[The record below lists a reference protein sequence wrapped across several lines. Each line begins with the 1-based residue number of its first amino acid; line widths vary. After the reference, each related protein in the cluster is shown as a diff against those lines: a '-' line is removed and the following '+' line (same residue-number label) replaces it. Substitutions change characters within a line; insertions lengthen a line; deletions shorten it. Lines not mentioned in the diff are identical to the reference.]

1 MPFLPGTGIPYGISP
16 FAFSTGTAA
25 AGNKV
30 GAGFSSLRGFD
41 GSSRGLA
48 SGPAAFDSRDVSRPE
63 ARFFLV
69 GPGEG

>member
-1 MPFLPGTGIPYGISP
+1 MPFLPGMGIPYGISP

-25 AGNKV
+25 AGNTV

-41 GSSRGLA
+41 GSSTGLGCA
-48 SGPAAFDSRDVSRPE
+48 SAAIDPLPIGRLE
-63 ARFFLV
+63 ARFFVV